1 MGVDGIPPLVAD
13 PKLEG
18 LADEAGRNVSGE
30 AAAVLMA
37 ALAAEAEA
45 EQEGS

>member
-1 MGVDGIPPLVAD
+1 MVCCGPYLVAD

-18 LADEAGRNVSGE
+18 LADEAGSSMNGE

-37 ALAAEAEA
+37 ALAAEAEQ
-45 EQEGS
+45 EQEDG